1 MDLMIRRKFLKTMA
15 GITAWASIPRKSD
28 ASGKNREDSV
38 VQDGFSWPGGRR
50 VAISLSFD
58 DARTSQLDVA
68 FPLFEGY
75 GVKATFYVCPQR
87 VEERPEDWRAMH
99 AAGHELGNHTVN
111 HPCSGNFEFSR
122 NRALEEYTLEAMEQ
136 ELLECN
142 RRVEAVCGC
151 IPRTF
156 AYPCGN
162 TFVGRGASVQS
173 YVPLVA
179 RHFLA
184 GRGYPSDWHNA
195 PDFCDLAQVNG
206 VSMDNLEFAQVLAL
220 IEKAREVGG
229 WLVLA
234 GHDAGSEAGRQV
246 TRSDMLRALC
256 DYALEPDQGVW
267 LDTVAAVA
275 EYIRDWR
282 LENETK
288 GATHH
293 VSG

>member
-1 MDLMIRRKFLKTMA
+1 MA
-15 GITAWASIPRKSD
+15 SMARKSD
-28 ASGKNREDSV
+28 ASEQNSKDSAM
-38 VQDGFSWPGGRR
+38 QDGFFWPGDRR
-50 VAISLSFD
+50 VAVSLSFD
-58 DARTSQLDVA
+58 DARSSQLDVA
-68 FPLFEGY
+68 IPLLEGY

-87 VEERPEDWRAMH
+87 VEERPDDWRAVH

-122 NRALEEYTLEAMEQ
+122 DRALEEYTLEDMEQ
-136 ELLECN
+136 EMLECN
-142 RRVEAVCGC
+142 RRVEAICGC
-151 IPRTF
+151 VPRTF

-162 TFVGRGASVQS
+162 TFVGRGAGAQS

-179 RHFLA
+179 KHFLA
-184 GRGYPSDWHNA
+184 GRGYPSEWHNA
-195 PDFCDLAQVNG
+195 PDFCDLAQING
-206 VSMDNLEFAQVLAL
+206 VSMDNMAFAQALAL
-220 IEKAREVGG
+220 IERTRDVGG

-246 TRSDMLRALC
+246 TRSDMLQALC
-256 DYALEPDQGVW
+256 DYALAPDKGVW

-282 LENETK
+282 QEQEKK